1 MHDEPGSTSNDEEDN
16 NAGSDGGSTSTSS
29 DQANS
34 PLRFDESN
42 DQGSERLRVPL
53 DLWELQLR
61 RARSLV
67 TTKFLNKLVMS
78 YLIVEGDQLAARTFA
93 EESGTTP
100 DIDLSTIE
108 QRQNI
113 RQNILKGD
121 MDGAI
126 ESINVLNKDILH
138 SSEDGLSLLFSLKK
152 QTAIEII
159 RSGDVAKALK
169 YVQDEVGP
177 IVKLKPDL
185 MGKMEEVM
193 LLLVFS
199 DINVAPTSCRQLMAL
214 ECRTRLAVEVNAYLL
229 RSLSQSTTDKI
240 SMLIK
245 ENQWMQKKLH
255 DMAVIGVP
263 AMKLNSKKQATSG
276 FKDDNH
282 IDSDASRDGVLE
294 SKE

>member
-1 MHDEPGSTSNDEEDN
+1 MHDESGSASNEDEAN
-16 NAGSDGGSTSTSS
+16 NARSDGDSTSTSS

-67 TTKFLNKLVMS
+67 TTNFLNKLVMN

-113 RQNILKGD
+113 RHNILKGD

-126 ESINVLNKDILH
+126 ESINVLNKDILR

-152 QTAIEII
+152 QNAIEII

-169 YVQDEVGP
+169 YVQNEVGP

-185 MGKMEEVM
+185 MEKMEEVM

-199 DINVAPTSCRQLMAL
+199 DIKAAPASCRQLMAL
-214 ECRTRLAVEVNAYLL
+214 ECRTRLAAEVNAYLL
-229 RSLSQSTTDKI
+229 RLLNQSTTDKI

-245 ENQWMQKKLH
+245 ENHWMQKKLH
-255 DMAVIGVP
+255 DMMVIGIP
-263 AMKLNSKKQATSG
+263 AMKLDFKQATSE
-276 FKDDNH
+276 FKDDNSL
-282 IDSDASRDGVLE
+282 DSVASHNGVLE